1 MAPFEPRETA
11 ISKYVE
17 RTLELNINERRENP
31 EDYVEWDDRNRSL
44 KLTVLYCD
52 YNKEG
57 LVVETETIYEYGE
70 NDKNEFDINQ

>member
-52 YNKEG
+52 DEG
-57 LVVETETIYEYGE
+57 LVVETETIYEKGE
-70 NDKNEFDINQ
+70 ADKDEFKINQ